1 MKNVFALLLA
11 CVLLFACCVPAV
23 FADFNA
29 QTEATDNL
37 VSDIYYM
44 ISLDDGT
51 VLFSKNETKKT
62 APSAFVKM
70 LGAIC
75 AIENWGNLDQ
85 EVEITEESLSL
96 VEYFYGVRTV
106 NLMVGEK
113 YKKRS
118 LIEALMM
125 FGANDCASVIAHS
138 ISGSADGYVKTMN
151 EFAKKIGCKATNV
164 VNITGFDDDAQVST
178 AEDIATILK
187 YALNS
192 PVFSETF
199 TAASITL
206 PATSKN
212 DERIYN
218 TENRMISQS
227 VSDYYHGAVTG
238 GKYTSSKK
246 AGECLAVTSSQDG
259 YSYLTVVL
267 GGSMKDVDKDGS
279 NENTC
284 FTDAKQLISWV
295 YNNIR
300 FRVIA
305 TTNQTVAVVNVVAG
319 RDADTLR
326 LVPEKE
332 TSALVPA
339 KATSNSVL
347 IKPLEDTLPAQVK
360 APVNAG
366 DVICQAKVYF
376 ADQEIT
382 TINLV
387 AANDV
392 GLSLVRLFMTKLS
405 NLLSSTFFII
415 LEIVALIAVLAYLA
429 LMLYH
434 NVQRNKAKAQRR
446 AGTSGGQQPPIRKMD
461 PPTRKP

>member
-1 MKNVFALLLA
+1 MKKVFA
-11 CVLLFACCVPAV
+11 VLLVCFFAFGCFAV
-23 FADFNA
+23 TASADFNA
-29 QTEATDNL
+29 QTEATENL

-51 VLFSKNETKKT
+51 LMFSKNETKKT
-62 APSAFVKM
+62 APSAFVKI
-70 LGAIC
+70 LGAVC
-75 AIENWGNLDQ
+75 AIEKWGRLDDKI
-85 EVEITEESLSL
+85 EITEESLSL
-96 VEYFYGVRTV
+96 VEYVYGVRTV
-106 NLMVGEK
+106 NLLVGET
-113 YKKRS
+113 YTKRQ
-118 LIEALMM
+118 LIEALIMY
-125 FGANDCASVIAHS
+125 GANDCASVIAYN
-138 ISGSADGYVKTMN
+138 ISGSAEGYVKTMN
-151 EFAKKIGCKATNV
+151 EFAKQIGCKHTKI

-178 AEDIATILK
+178 AEDIATILQYGLK
-187 YALNS
+187 F

-199 TAASITL
+199 SAPTVTL

-212 DERIYN
+212 GERVLN
-218 TENRMISQS
+218 TENRMVSTA
-227 VSDYYHGAVTG
+227 VSDYYHGAVNG
-238 GKYTSSKK
+238 GKYTASQK
-246 AGECLAVTSSQDG
+246 AGECIAVTSSQDG

-267 GGSMKDVDKDGS
+267 GGSLKDVDKDGA

-284 FTDAKQLISWV
+284 MTDAKQLISWV

-347 IKPLEDTLPAQVK
+347 IKPLEESLPAQVK
-360 APVNAG
+360 APINAG
-366 DVICQAKVYF
+366 DIICQAKVYF

-405 NLLSSTFFII
+405 DLLSSTFFII
-415 LEIVALIAVLAYLA
+415 LEIAALIAVLTYLG

-434 NVQRNKAKAQRR
+434 NMQRNKAKAQKR
-446 AGTSGGQQPPIRKMD
+446 AAGPSVKKPTVRKMD
-461 PPTRKP
+461 PPTRK